1 VVVIRGAAI
10 AAGRRGNSVIIASDT
25 PIDAVALDA
34 LQVADDGAGEMVDDF
49 DAFIDGAPI
58 LTDDFAPVDQ
68 LINAGS

>member
-1 VVVIRGAAI
+1 
-10 AAGRRGNSVIIASDT
+10 
-25 PIDAVALDA
+25 
-34 LQVADDGAGEMVDDF
+34 MVDDF